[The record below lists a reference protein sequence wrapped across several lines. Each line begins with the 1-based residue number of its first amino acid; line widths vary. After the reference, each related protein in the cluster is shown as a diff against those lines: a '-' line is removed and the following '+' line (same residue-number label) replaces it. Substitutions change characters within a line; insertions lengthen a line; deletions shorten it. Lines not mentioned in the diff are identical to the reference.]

1 MCHVKFKSDGQHFS
15 WKKPVTTVH
24 NILVGGL
31 FVDQVCVFIAHELF
45 VSSDRIV
52 YKII

>member
-45 VSSDRIV
+45 ASSQNCL
-52 YKII
+52 